1 MAWNAAEAALKPAAF
16 VGDAGY
22 PISRHASARPD
33 RSMEVH

>member
-16 VGDAGY
+16 GDAGY